1 MKIFLELASVTIT
14 KWVIVCFLI
23 FLITVCF
30 EMQFDLKVATGIW
43 ILLELF
49 GAYFRSIKDIKKE

>member
-1 MKIFLELASVTIT
+1 MKIFLELAFVTIT
-14 KWVIVCFLI
+14 KWAIVCFLI

-49 GAYFRSIKDIKKE
+49 GSYFRSIKNIKKE

>member
-1 MKIFLELASVTIT
+1 MKIFLKLASVTIT